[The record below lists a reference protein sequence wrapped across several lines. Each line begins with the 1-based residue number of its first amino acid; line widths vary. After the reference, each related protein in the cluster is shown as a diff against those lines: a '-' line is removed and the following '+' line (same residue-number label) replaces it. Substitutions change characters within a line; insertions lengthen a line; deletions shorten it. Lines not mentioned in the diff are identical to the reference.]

1 MGRYFGTDGI
11 RGAALSV
18 LTQEIAYRIG
28 RYIGQY
34 PDGKANR
41 ILIARD
47 TRESGP
53 ALLEGLKEGIVRSG
67 GFLFDEG
74 VSTTPSVSYLV
85 ENGDFDY
92 GIMISAS
99 HNPYS
104 DNGIKLFSHSG
115 EKLSEEIE
123 AKIED
128 YIDSAEDYLPTRPGH
143 YQEAPELKDKYL
155 RFLMGRHE
163 GQGKVRVLFDC
174 ANGSA
179 SALAPKLFPLLGIDA
194 TFACSDPDGKNIN
207 AGCGST
213 HLENLEKEFGNGD
226 YDLAFAFDGDAD
238 RCLGLDKT
246 GRVIDGDAEIFL
258 GALSLREKGLLNGNE
273 VVITVMSN
281 FGLRKALQE
290 EGIGF
295 ETVSVGDKYVQARLK
310 QKGLSIGG
318 EQSGHVIFH
327 SDLNTG
333 DGLLTAIKIIG
344 IYMNQP
350 EVFAKLPELKVY
362 PQSLI
367 NIRFKDRSG
376 ATKALES
383 DSVKAVLKRAE
394 EMLGDDGRMLLRG
407 SGTEPLVRVMG
418 ECLDEDRCQKA
429 VEMVAKAIKEGN
441 ECAE

>member
-1 MGRYFGTDGI
+1 M
-11 RGAALSV
+11 
-18 LTQEIAYRIG
+18 
-28 RYIGQY
+28 
-34 PDGKANR
+34 
-41 ILIARD
+41 
-47 TRESGP
+47 
-53 ALLEGLKEGIVRSG
+53 
-67 GFLFDEG
+67 
-74 VSTTPSVSYLV
+74 
-85 ENGDFDY
+85 
-92 GIMISAS
+92 
-99 HNPYS
+99 
-104 DNGIKLFSHSG
+104 
-115 EKLSEEIE
+115 
-123 AKIED
+123 
-128 YIDSAEDYLPTRPGH
+128 
-143 YQEAPELKDKYL
+143 
-155 RFLMGRHE
+155 
-163 GQGKVRVLFDC
+163 
-174 ANGSA
+174 
-179 SALAPKLFPLLGIDA
+179 APKLFPLLGIDA

-207 AGCGST
+207 SGCGST
-213 HLENLEKEFGNGD
+213 HLENLEKEFAKGD

-295 ETVSVGDKYVQARLK
+295 ETVSVGDKYVQARLQ

-350 EVFAKLPELKVY
+350 EVYAKLQELKVY

-383 DSVKAVLKRAE
+383 DSVKAAVKRAE

-429 VEMVAKAIKEGN
+429 VEMVAKAIKEGS

>member
-11 RGAALSV
+11 RGAALNV
-18 LTQEIAYRIG
+18 LSEEIAYRIG

-53 ALLEGLKEGIVRSG
+53 ALLEGLKQGIVKSG

-85 ENGDFDY
+85 ETGEFDY

-115 EKLSEEIE
+115 EKLCEEIE
-123 AKIED
+123 GKIED
-128 YIDSAEDYLPTRPGH
+128 YIDSPDDYLPIRPGH
-143 YQEAPELKDKYL
+143 YQEAPELKEKYL
-155 RFLMGRHE
+155 RFLLGKYE
-163 GQGKVRVLFDC
+163 GQRKAKVLFDC

-194 TFACSDPDGKNIN
+194 TFICSEPDGKNIN

-213 HLENLEKEFGNGD
+213 HLENLQREFAKGG

-238 RCLGLDKT
+238 RCLGLDST

-258 GALSLREKGLLNGNE
+258 GALSLREKGLLSDDK

-281 FGLRKALQE
+281 FGLRKALEE
-290 EGIGF
+290 EGIGYD
-295 ETVSVGDKYVQARLK
+295 TVSVGDKYVQARLK
-310 QKGLSIGG
+310 EKGLSIGG

-333 DGLLTAIKIIG
+333 DGLLTAVKMIG
-344 IYMNQP
+344 IYLNQP
-350 EVFAKLPELKVY
+350 DVFAKLPELRVY

-367 NIRFKDRSG
+367 NIRFKDRQS
-376 ATKALES
+376 ANKALES
-383 DSVKAVLKRAE
+383 DYIKAILDRAE

-418 ECLDEDRCQKA
+418 ECLDEDKCRKA
-429 VEMVAKAIKEGN
+429 VEMVAKAIKEEN